1 MVPIERLIANR
12 PGVRS
17 QQSQPEKTTSTNLN
31 NRNPY
36 LNSNSQTTTT
46 AQDTVTRSE
55 ESNALDQIR
64 QRVVDSPEI
73 DTEKVARLRALVD
86 SGEYTVD
93 SAQVAEKILATGV
106 LPSNQ

>member
-12 PGVRS
+12 PGERT
-17 QQSQPEKTTSTNLN
+17 QQRQPQKTTTTNVN
-31 NRNPY
+31 KPKPY

>member
-1 MVPIERLIANR
+1 MVPIERLIGNR
-12 PGVRS
+12 PGVRTE
-17 QQSQPEKTTSTNLN
+17 QRQPEKTESTNVN

-36 LNSNSQTTTT
+36 SNSNSSAATTPN
-46 AQDTVTRSE
+46 DTITRSE

-73 DTEKVARLRALVD
+73 DTEKVARLRALVN

-93 SAQVAEKILATGV
+93 SAQVAQKILAIGV